1 MLKGSL
7 IGDVIIELSE
17 IDSTNN
23 YAMRLIDEGMA
34 EHGMIVRADFQTK
47 GKGQLANLWLAEES
61 KNLLISAIIDT
72 REFAIEKQFF
82 LNAATCLSVAEM
94 LMTNYNI
101 PHVSIKWPNDIYA
114 GDKKIAGS
122 VIENSLRG
130 SQWTNA
136 VVGIGLN
143 VNQAVF
149 SDLNRAT
156 SMFNQ
161 TQEKQKVKSVLK
173 NLLKILNKHFLKIGN
188 NEDAL
193 FEAFNQNLYK
203 VNKEIAFTKK
213 NELYKGIVKGVNA
226 FGELEVEVA
235 GKLKRY
241 RHKEIEMVLS

>member
-114 GDKKIAGS
+114 GDKKIAGIL
-122 VIENSLRG
+122 IENSLRG

-241 RHKEIEMVLS
+241 RHKEIELVLS

>member
-72 REFAIEKQFF
+72 SEFAIEKQFF

-114 GDKKIAGS
+114 GDKKIAGIL
-122 VIENSLRG
+122 IENSLRG

-241 RHKEIEMVLS
+241 RHKEIELVLS

>member
-1 MLKGSL
+1 
-7 IGDVIIELSE
+7 
-17 IDSTNN
+17 
-23 YAMRLIDEGMA
+23 
-34 EHGMIVRADFQTK
+34 
-47 GKGQLANLWLAEES
+47 
-61 KNLLISAIIDT
+61 
-72 REFAIEKQFF
+72 
-82 LNAATCLSVAEM
+82 
-94 LMTNYNI
+94 MTNYNI

-114 GDKKIAGS
+114 GDKKIAGIL
-122 VIENSLRG
+122 IENSLRG

-156 SMFNQ
+156 SLFNQ

-188 NEDAL
+188 DEQAL

-203 VNKEIAFTKK
+203 VNKEIFFTKK
-213 NELYKGIVKGVNA
+213 NECYKGILKGVNVQ
-226 FGELEVEVA
+226 GELELEVE

-241 RHKEIEMVLS
+241 KHKEIELVLS

>member
-1 MLKGSL
+1 MLKSSL

-34 EHGMIVRADFQTK
+34 EHGMIIRADFQTK
-47 GKGQLANLWLAEES
+47 GKGQFANLWLAEES
-61 KNLLISAIIDT
+61 KNLLISIIIDT
-72 REFAIEKQFF
+72 KAFSIEKQFF

-114 GDKKIAGS
+114 GDKKIAGIL
-122 VIENSLRG
+122 IENSLRG
-130 SQWTNA
+130 TQWTNA

-156 SMFNQ
+156 SILNE
-161 TQEKQKVKSVLK
+161 TNVKQKVNFVLK
-173 NLLKILNKHFLKIGN
+173 NVLKILNKQFLKIGTK
-188 NEDAL
+188 EHEL
-193 FEAFNQNLYK
+193 FESFNLNLYK
-203 VNKEIAFTKK
+203 LNKEIIFIKK
-213 NELYKGIVKGVNA
+213 NEMYKGIIKGVNVQ
-226 FGELEVEVA
+226 GELELEVE
-235 GKLKRY
+235 GKMKRFK
-241 RHKEIEMVLS
+241 HKEIELVLS

>member
-114 GDKKIAGS
+114 GDKKIAGIL
-122 VIENSLRG
+122 IENSLRG

>member
-34 EHGMIVRADFQTK
+34 EHGMVVRADFQTK

-61 KNLLISAIIDT
+61 KNLLISAIIGT

-114 GDKKIAGS
+114 GDKKIAGIL
-122 VIENSLRG
+122 IENSLRG

-188 NEDAL
+188 NGHAL

-203 VNKEIAFTKK
+203 VNKEITFTKK

-226 FGELEVEVA
+226 FGELEVEVE

-241 RHKEIEMVLS
+241 RHKEIELVLS

>member
-34 EHGMIVRADFQTK
+34 EHGMIIRADFQTK
-47 GKGQLANLWLAEES
+47 GKGQFANLWLAEES
-61 KNLLISAIIDT
+61 KNLLISTIIDT
-72 REFAIEKQFF
+72 KEFAIEKQFF

-114 GDKKIAGS
+114 GDKKIAGIL
-122 VIENSLRG
+122 IENSLRG
-130 SQWTNA
+130 TQWTNA

-156 SMFNQ
+156 SMINQ

-173 NLLKILNKHFLKIGN
+173 NLLKILNKQFLKIGTK
-188 NEDAL
+188 EHAL
-193 FEAFNQNLYK
+193 FEAFNLNLYK
-203 VNKEIAFTKK
+203 LNKEIAFTKK
-213 NELYKGIVKGVNA
+213 NELYKGIVRGVNVQ
-226 FGELEVEVA
+226 GELELEVD
-235 GKLKRY
+235 GKIKRFK
-241 RHKEIEMVLS
+241 HKEIELVLS

>member
-34 EHGMIVRADFQTK
+34 EHGMIIRADFQTK
-47 GKGQLANLWLAEES
+47 GKGQFANLWLAEES
-61 KNLLISAIIDT
+61 KNLLISTIIDT
-72 REFAIEKQFF
+72 KEFAIEKQFF

-114 GDKKIAGS
+114 GDKKIAGIL
-122 VIENSLRG
+122 IENSLRG
-130 SQWTNA
+130 TQWTNA

-156 SMFNQ
+156 SMINQ

-173 NLLKILNKHFLKIGN
+173 NLLKILNKHFLKIGTK
-188 NEDAL
+188 EHEL
-193 FEAFNQNLYK
+193 FEAFNLNLYK
-203 VNKEIAFTKK
+203 LNKEIAFTKK
-213 NELYKGIVKGVNA
+213 NELYKGIVRGVNVQ
-226 FGELEVEVA
+226 GELELEVE
-235 GKLKRY
+235 GKIKRFKQ
-241 RHKEIEMVLS
+241 KEIELVLS

>member
-34 EHGMIVRADFQTK
+34 EHGMVVRADFQTK

-72 REFAIEKQFF
+72 SEFAIEKQFF

-114 GDKKIAGS
+114 GDKKIAGIL
-122 VIENSLRG
+122 IENSLRG

-188 NEDAL
+188 NEHAL

-203 VNKEIAFTKK
+203 VNKEITFTKK

-226 FGELEVEVA
+226 FGELEVEVE

-241 RHKEIEMVLS
+241 RHKEIELVLS

>member
-34 EHGMIVRADFQTK
+34 EHGMVVRADFQTK

-114 GDKKIAGS
+114 GDKKIAGIL
-122 VIENSLRG
+122 IENSLRG

>member
-72 REFAIEKQFF
+72 SEFAIEKQFF

-114 GDKKIAGS
+114 GDKKIAGIL
-122 VIENSLRG
+122 IENSLRG

-188 NEDAL
+188 NEDEL

-241 RHKEIEMVLS
+241 RHKEIELVLS

>member
-34 EHGMIVRADFQTK
+34 EHGMVVRADFQTK

-114 GDKKIAGS
+114 GDKKIAGIL
-122 VIENSLRG
+122 IENSLRG

-203 VNKEIAFTKK
+203 VNKEITFTKK

-241 RHKEIEMVLS
+241 RHKEIELVLS

>member
-34 EHGMIVRADFQTK
+34 EHGMVVRADFQTK

-72 REFAIEKQFF
+72 SEFAIEKQFF

-114 GDKKIAGS
+114 GDKKIAGIL
-122 VIENSLRG
+122 IENSLRG

-241 RHKEIEMVLS
+241 RHKEIELVLS

>member
-1 MLKGSL
+1 MQKGSL

-34 EHGMIVRADFQTK
+34 EHGMVVRADFQTK
-47 GKGQLANLWLAEES
+47 GKGQLANLWLAEEG
-61 KNLLISAIIDT
+61 KNLLISIIIDT
-72 REFAIEKQFF
+72 RAFAIEKQFF

-114 GDKKIAGS
+114 GDKKIAGIL
-122 VIENSLRG
+122 IENSLRG

-156 SMFNQ
+156 SLFNQ

-173 NLLKILNKHFLKIGN
+173 NLLKILNKHFLKIGTD
-188 NEDAL
+188 EQAL

-203 VNKEIAFTKK
+203 VNKEIVFTKK
-213 NELYKGIVKGVNA
+213 NEWYKGIVKGVNVQ
-226 FGELEVEVA
+226 GELELEVE

-241 RHKEIEMVLS
+241 KHKEIELVLS

>member
-7 IGDVIIELSE
+7 IGDVIIELTE

-114 GDKKIAGS
+114 GDKKIAGIL
-122 VIENSLRG
+122 IENSLRG

>member
-23 YAMRLIDEGMA
+23 YAMRLIDEGLA

-114 GDKKIAGS
+114 GDKKIAGIL
-122 VIENSLRG
+122 IENSLRG

-241 RHKEIEMVLS
+241 RHKEIELVLS

>member
-34 EHGMIVRADFQTK
+34 EHGMIIRADFQTK
-47 GKGQLANLWLAEES
+47 GKGQFANLWLAEES
-61 KNLLISAIIDT
+61 KNLLISTIIDT
-72 REFAIEKQFF
+72 KEFAIEKQFF

-114 GDKKIAGS
+114 GDKKIAGIL
-122 VIENSLRG
+122 IENSLRG
-130 SQWTNA
+130 TQWTNA

-156 SMFNQ
+156 SMINQ

-173 NLLKILNKHFLKIGN
+173 NLLKILNKQFLKIGTK
-188 NEDAL
+188 EHEL
-193 FEAFNQNLYK
+193 FEAFNLNLYK
-203 VNKEIAFTKK
+203 LNKEIAFTKK
-213 NELYKGIVKGVNA
+213 NELYKGIVRGVNVQ
-226 FGELEVEVA
+226 GELELEVE
-235 GKLKRY
+235 GKIKRFK
-241 RHKEIEMVLS
+241 HKEIELVLS

>member
-1 MLKGSL
+1 MQKGSL

-34 EHGMIVRADFQTK
+34 EHGMVVRADFQTK

-114 GDKKIAGS
+114 GDKKIAGIL
-122 VIENSLRG
+122 IENSLRG

-203 VNKEIAFTKK
+203 VNKEITFTKK

-241 RHKEIEMVLS
+241 RHKEIELVLS

>member
-34 EHGMIVRADFQTK
+34 EHGMVVRADFQTK

-114 GDKKIAGS
+114 GDKKIAGIL
-122 VIENSLRG
+122 IENSLRG

-241 RHKEIEMVLS
+241 RHKEIELVLS

>member
-34 EHGMIVRADFQTK
+34 EHGMVVRADFQTK

-114 GDKKIAGS
+114 GDKKIAGIL
-122 VIENSLRG
+122 IENSLRG

-156 SMFNQ
+156 SLFNQ

-188 NEDAL
+188 NEHAL

-203 VNKEIAFTKK
+203 VNKEITFTKK

-226 FGELEVEVA
+226 FGELEVEVE

-241 RHKEIEMVLS
+241 RHKEIELVLS

>member
-114 GDKKIAGS
+114 GDKKIAGIL
-122 VIENSLRG
+122 IENSLRG

-188 NEDAL
+188 NEDEL

-241 RHKEIEMVLS
+241 RHKEIELVLS

>member
-34 EHGMIVRADFQTK
+34 EHGMIIRADFQTK
-47 GKGQLANLWLAEES
+47 GKGQFANLWLAEES
-61 KNLLISAIIDT
+61 KNLLISTIIDT
-72 REFAIEKQFF
+72 KEFAIEKQFF

-114 GDKKIAGS
+114 GDKKIAGIL
-122 VIENSLRG
+122 IENSLRG
-130 SQWTNA
+130 TQWTNA

-156 SMFNQ
+156 SMINQ

-173 NLLKILNKHFLKIGN
+173 NLLKILNKHFLKIGTK
-188 NEDAL
+188 EHEL
-193 FEAFNQNLYK
+193 FEAFNLNLYK
-203 VNKEIAFTKK
+203 LNKEIAFTKK
-213 NELYKGIVKGVNA
+213 NELYKGIVRGVNVQ
-226 FGELEVEVA
+226 GELELEVE
-235 GKLKRY
+235 GKIKRFK
-241 RHKEIEMVLS
+241 HKEIELVLS

>member
-1 MLKGSL
+1 MLKSSL

-34 EHGMIVRADFQTK
+34 EHGMTIRADFQTK
-47 GKGQLANLWLAEES
+47 GKGQFANLWLAEES
-61 KNLLISAIIDT
+61 KNLLISIIIDT
-72 REFAIEKQFF
+72 KAFAIEKQFF

-114 GDKKIAGS
+114 GDKKIAGIL
-122 VIENSLRG
+122 IENSLRG
-130 SQWTNA
+130 TQWTNA

-156 SMFNQ
+156 SILNE
-161 TQEKQKVKSVLK
+161 TNVKQKVNLVLK
-173 NLLKILNKHFLKIGN
+173 NVLKIVNKQFLKIGTK
-188 NEDAL
+188 EHEL
-193 FEAFNQNLYK
+193 FESFNLNLYK
-203 VNKEIAFTKK
+203 LNKEILFIKK
-213 NELYKGIVKGVNA
+213 NEMYKGIIKGVNVQ
-226 FGELEVEVA
+226 GELELEVE
-235 GKLKRY
+235 GKMKRFK
-241 RHKEIEMVLS
+241 HKEIELVLS

>member
-34 EHGMIVRADFQTK
+34 EHGMVVRADFQTK

-114 GDKKIAGS
+114 GDKKIAGIL
-122 VIENSLRG
+122 IENSLRG

-241 RHKEIEMVLS
+241 RHKEIELELS

>member
-34 EHGMIVRADFQTK
+34 EHGMVVRADFQTK

-114 GDKKIAGS
+114 GDKKIAGIL
-122 VIENSLRG
+122 IENSLRG

-188 NEDAL
+188 NEHAL

-203 VNKEIAFTKK
+203 VNKEITFTKK

-226 FGELEVEVA
+226 FGELEVEVE

-241 RHKEIEMVLS
+241 RHKEIELVLS

>member
-34 EHGMIVRADFQTK
+34 EHGMVVRADFQTK

-114 GDKKIAGS
+114 GDKKIAGIL
-122 VIENSLRG
+122 IENSLRG

-188 NEDAL
+188 NEHAL

-203 VNKEIAFTKK
+203 VNKEITFTKK

-241 RHKEIEMVLS
+241 RHKEIELVLS

>member
-114 GDKKIAGS
+114 GDKKIAGIL
-122 VIENSLRG
+122 IENSLRG

-161 TQEKQKVKSVLK
+161 TQEKQKVKSVFK

-241 RHKEIEMVLS
+241 RHKEIELVLS

>member
-114 GDKKIAGS
+114 GDKKIAGIL
-122 VIENSLRG
+122 IENSLRG

-241 RHKEIEMVLS
+241 RLKEIELVLS

>member
-114 GDKKIAGS
+114 GDKKIAGIL
-122 VIENSLRG
+122 IENSLRG

-188 NEDAL
+188 NEDEL

>member
-114 GDKKIAGS
+114 GDKKIAGIL
-122 VIENSLRG
+122 IENSLRG

-193 FEAFNQNLYK
+193 FEAFNLNLYK

-241 RHKEIEMVLS
+241 RHKEIELVLS

>member
-34 EHGMIVRADFQTK
+34 EHGMIIRADFQTK
-47 GKGQLANLWLAEES
+47 GKGQFANLWLAEES
-61 KNLLISAIIDT
+61 KNLLISIIIDT
-72 REFAIEKQFF
+72 KAFAIEKQFF

-114 GDKKIAGS
+114 GDKKIAGIL
-122 VIENSLRG
+122 IENSLRG
-130 SQWTNA
+130 TQWTNA

-143 VNQAVF
+143 VNQALF

-156 SMFNQ
+156 SILNE
-161 TQEKQKVKSVLK
+161 TNVKQKVNFVLK
-173 NLLKILNKHFLKIGN
+173 NVLKILNKQFLKIGTK
-188 NEDAL
+188 EHEL
-193 FEAFNQNLYK
+193 FESFNLNLYK
-203 VNKEIAFTKK
+203 LNKEIIFIKK
-213 NELYKGIVKGVNA
+213 NEMYKGIIKGVNVQ
-226 FGELEVEVA
+226 GELELEVE
-235 GKLKRY
+235 GKMKRFK
-241 RHKEIEMVLS
+241 HKEIELVLS